1 MDWIRDKNEL
11 NITLEL
17 LEGGSVTYENLTVDY
32 GYGMTDYWVSNLLKI
47 CAYSL
52 DCGADLVVEPK

>member
-1 MDWIRDKNEL
+1 MDQIRDKNEL

-32 GYGMTDYWVSNLLKI
+32 GYGMTEY
-47 CAYSL
+47 
-52 DCGADLVVEPK
+52 